1 MVTKTIQKHYSSV
14 LFFGIALLVVALD
27 QLTKYIIITR
37 NVSWSSA
44 LFQIHL
50 VKNTGAGF
58 GILKGQI
65 LLLGFISLVVAL
77 IIIFAH
83 KKISQEKIPLLL
95 FSLLL
100 GGVIGNFIDRMFRHY
115 VIDFIDVGFWPV
127 FNIADAAITVSIII
141 LVIYYWR
148 K

>member
-58 GILKGQI
+58 YILQTTKDTKIETKG
-65 LLLGFISLVVAL
+65 VL
-77 IIIFAH
+77 I
-83 KKISQEKIPLLL
+83 
-95 FSLLL
+95 
-100 GGVIGNFIDRMFRHY
+100 N
-115 VIDFIDVGFWPV
+115 
-127 FNIADAAITVSIII
+127 
-141 LVIYYWR
+141 
-148 K
+148 